1 MNMIIVWVIWC
12 WISFITL
19 LHISNWDRSVYGVS
33 IMWLQMDKL
42 CAVNNLSNKY
52 SVFYIFKLSLED
64 QQFLYIYE

>member
-12 WISFITL
+12 WIPFITL
-19 LHISNWDRSVYGVS
+19 LHISNWDRSVYGIS

-42 CAVNNLSNKY
+42 CAVNNLSKKY

-64 QQFLYIYE
+64 QQFLYIY